1 MGNLFNRKYLQKGFK
16 KMTFGVKRTAFLF
29 ALTLVFFLIPK
40 AASAENVGVDLVWK
54 FPEPG
59 WLEIEIRQGVYN
71 LELNQNRL
79 SLKSGDNIKIGQSA
93 LALFVY
99 QAEKL
104 TVLEKPQLNLTSQ
117 GNGVF
122 RVREPGKDWVSYRG
136 DLLVSRAGPAWKLLN
151 TLDREDYLKGVVP
164 IEMSNAWA
172 AKGYEALKAQAVA
185 ARTYLLKNMD
195 AKGRITDSPDIH
207 QAYWGRTVEGE
218 ASKAV
223 EATKGEILVDAATNQ
238 PISIFYS
245 SHNGGYSEL
254 TQNVWENHDPHYAT
268 LPDPFSANIG
278 GNVNEWHFYVAADV
292 LGKSFGLAPVREVN
306 VREYVSG
313 RVFEVKITDWLGAE
327 KTISGGDLVRK
338 FYPYGREITKDSFL
352 GRLFEVGYI
361 FPKTGKDDTLLANLP
376 AVSRSWSADPGQ
388 GPLLS
393 RFQSSNQGP
402 SELPRDFGVFVF
414 NGRGWGHGVGMSQ
427 WGAYNMA
434 MNAYSYEDILYY
446 YYKNTK
452 LVKAS

>member
-1 MGNLFNRKYLQKGFK
+1 
-16 KMTFGVKRTAFLF
+16 MTFGVKRTAFLF
-29 ALTLVFFLIPK
+29 ALTVVFFLIPK
-40 AASAENVGVDLVWK
+40 PAGAENVAVDLVWK

-59 WLEIEIRQGVYN
+59 WLEIEVRQGVYD

-79 SLKSGDNIKIGQSA
+79 SLQSGDKIKLGQSA

-99 QAEKL
+99 QADKL
-104 TVLEKPQLNLTSQ
+104 TVLEKPQLNLTAK
-117 GNGVF
+117 GNGIF
-122 RVREPGKDWVSYRG
+122 RVREPGQDWVSYRG
-136 DLLVSRAGPAWKLLN
+136 DLLVSKEGPAWKLLN
-151 TLDREDYLKGVVP
+151 TLDQEDYLKGVVP

-195 AKGRITDSPDIH
+195 AKSRITDSPDIH

-223 EATKGEILVDAATNQ
+223 EATRGEILIDAGTKQ

-254 TQNVWENHDPHYAT
+254 TENVWENHDPHYAS
-268 LPDPFSANIG
+268 LPDPFSDNIG
-278 GNVNEWHFYVAADV
+278 GNVNKWHFYIAADV
-292 LGKSFGLAPVREVN
+292 LGSSFGLAPIREVKVN
-306 VREYVSG
+306 QYISG
-313 RVFEVKITDWLGAE
+313 RVFEVKLIDWLGAE
-327 KTISGGDLVRK
+327 KTVSGGDLVRK
-338 FYPYGREITKDSFL
+338 FYPYGRDITKDSFL
-352 GRLFEVGYI
+352 GRLFQVGYI
-361 FPKTGKDDTLLANLP
+361 FPKSTKEETWPANFP
-376 AVSRSWSADPGQ
+376 VSRSWTADSDQ

-393 RFQSSNQGP
+393 RFKSSNEGL
-402 SELPRDFGVFVF
+402 SEQPRNFGVFVF

-434 MNAYSYEDILYY
+434 MQGYTYEDILYY

-452 LVKAS
+452 LVKTT